1 MLFVFYV
8 DAGRMM
14 TFDMNLALHS
24 VLELKKHMQQE
35 CQVPPEKQV
44 LLISGGECLD
54 NKKRVCSYSAGTDTN
69 PIFLFSRKL
78 LESPTPPGPN
88 DDQIID
94 PELDKRI
101 RDHLDMPI
109 ALHTVVKR
117 TQLAQR
123 LHEQDEQLLR
133 NCEKLVHEQHLQQ
146 QGWSAV
152 VANLEDLT
160 VEFRRRSETFDMCFS
175 DFMSGR
181 EAYYSFLQYF
191 HSDLEVLQRIPVL
204 SVLVELDKQNRRN
217 LEKAKKSAEK
227 EQAEESKTSLDESK
241 TSLEVE
247 KLTVDEPTTNKDVS
261 LFDWISTADDKNTLD
276 QLYEHCTKGLETF
289 NGRAINTLKSEI
301 RACLL
306 ETDNNK
312 MKEVKGLGERLFGL
326 ENLIVKI
333 KMLVK
338 SQSELAQS
346 FVNNQSRA
354 SNTKDPSVLPD
365 LCMSHKQQLQMMG
378 QHHREIVDIRRRII
392 AAKDE
397 LSLNLYHRLRWVMYL
412 EEKIVETDHRLVMY
426 YENLKRLRHHL
437 QVLQQVHLAPV
448 TYLNAVAEVVRR
460 RAFSQSFL
468 LWASE
473 VACHMLTIHNEE
485 MTRRKDFQAQF
496 EGHFLS
502 ALFPGMDDLPPS
514 FATQPPSI
522 FDSALPTITQEDIER
537 LKKEVPDLA
546 DNLII
551 PDTSAITNFLLRSVA
566 AMAGTSVRRSI
577 EGNQDVAV
585 EDKPD
590 RTVYEAGLGKYL
602 LKDAPGGSQSSLGTA
617 EEATGGAPIVPPL
630 KDLEK
635 GCESETD
642 TEEFEKVG
650 QSPLELNFDKQLPS
664 PQTATAAGTT
674 TAPRPGPPHHQ
685 DAATLTEV
693 GVPPKKPPRCFH
705 RSPADGDQL
714 GHQQPPSEDD
724 FAGEEYYIDE
734 SLPSSLSTHN
744 SQHGEYYQRQ
754 LDTANTVVALLQ
766 DNLQISRSEHEKL
779 KSGLLKMQSLAK
791 EAVGHLKN
799 QLADLKNNMTS
810 DIVIVN
816 EDFFNTGTGFKHKI
830 LEYECRTNEIFENF
844 KKEQTAITQELKSR
858 EESNLK
864 EISEL
869 KEANESLRRQI
880 EDSDKSISELRQGME
895 EMKEKSEAKIRELEK
910 HLSEKDKE
918 KEKAVKEV
926 SDRFIREHKA
936 EVENIR
942 CRFKLMTMERAPSE
956 SSLEKSG
963 DYSSLSSQ
971 TTLLAQMAENFELDK
986 EKAVNQALKEEREKW
1001 EKVLAAR
1008 IKDMER
1014 HFEEDKDLML
1024 QEVARRVSDEKDR
1037 QIDVLRDRERDLI
1050 LECSKHK
1057 STIQQL
1063 TECNV
1068 ESCETELLEMLN
1080 ALQSDKD
1087 RLEEELQRLKLEMTG
1102 SVSVC
1107 EGILH
1112 ED

>member
-685 DAATLTEV
+685 DAATLTE
-693 GVPPKKPPRCFH
+693 
-705 RSPADGDQL
+705 
-714 GHQQPPSEDD
+714 
-724 FAGEEYYIDE
+724 
-734 SLPSSLSTHN
+734 
-744 SQHGEYYQRQ
+744 
-754 LDTANTVVALLQ
+754 